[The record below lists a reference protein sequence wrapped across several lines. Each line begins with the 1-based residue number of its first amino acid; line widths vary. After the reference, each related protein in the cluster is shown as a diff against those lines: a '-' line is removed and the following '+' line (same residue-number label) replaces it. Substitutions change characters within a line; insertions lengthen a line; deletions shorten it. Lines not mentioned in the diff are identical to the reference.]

1 MNTFD
6 SLIQIVESIQPRAEH
21 DQFGF
26 TVHPLPG
33 GEEVGWIGRNTHC
46 GVAFLL
52 ATSAERHGHPAVSLP
67 LLRVR
72 HGVRVSIHDGE
83 THEETV
89 SLLECLAQDDATVQL
104 FIRAVG
110 GVLVDGA
117 KADQESLGEVVER
130 LLDLFRDY
138 SYAGDAQILGLWA
151 ELLLIVHSPDPAYLA
166 QHWRSHSG
174 SRYDFGSETE
184 RLDVKAT
191 TSVQRQHELASSQV
205 SPPPGV
211 AAAFVSIMTEQ
222 VSQGT
227 SVGTLWERALALAPD
242 SQARIDAECIRA
254 LGRDWQMA
262 REVSFDRAKALSTL
276 EVYPVAGV
284 PQIGNLPPGVIRA
297 RFTSD
302 FSLGQTW
309 QGHPPTATGLI
320 AAALAC
326 TNSRS
331 H

>member
-1 MNTFD
+1 MSTFD
-6 SLIQIVESIQPRAEH
+6 SLIQIIEMIEPRAEH
-21 DQFGF
+21 DHLGF

-52 ATSAERHGHPAVSLP
+52 ATSTERHDHPAISLP

-72 HGVRVSIHDGE
+72 HGVRVSIDDGD
-83 THEETV
+83 THEEIV
-89 SLLECLAQDDATVQL
+89 SLLECLAKDNATIQL

-110 GVLVDGA
+110 GVLVDGTP
-117 KADQESLGEVVER
+117 ADQESLGEVVER
-130 LLDLFRDY
+130 LLDLFREY

-151 ELLLIVHSPDPAYLA
+151 ELLLIAHCPDPPRLA
-166 QHWRSHSG
+166 HHWRSHSR
-174 SRYDFGSETE
+174 SRYDFGSESE

-205 SPPPGV
+205 TPPPGV

-222 VSQGT
+222 VGQGT
-227 SVGTLWERALALAPD
+227 SVGTLWDRVLALAPD
-242 SQARIDAECIRA
+242 SQAKIDAECIRT

-262 REVSFDRAKALSTL
+262 RDISFDMAKALSTL
-276 EVYPVAGV
+276 EVYPVGDV
-284 PQIGNLPPGVIRA
+284 PQIGDLPTGVIRA

-302 FSLGQTW
+302 FNLGQTW
-309 QGHPPTATGLI
+309 RGDPPTPTGLI
-320 AAALAC
+320 SAALAC
-326 TNSRS
+326 TGSRS
-331 H
+331 Q